1 MVVFD
6 CRGLEP
12 VEWECRGGLVAAS
25 EAGRKFEVE
34 LEDGEWYD
42 YDDQANESISM
53 TGFRNQGIHFT
64 VVFVRSYSYADKNL
78 YSLIE

>member
-12 VEWECRGGLVAAS
+12 VEWECRGGLVASS

-53 TGFRNQGIHFT
+53 TGFRNQGDTFYRC
-64 VVFVRSYSYADKNL
+64 FCKELFL
-78 YSLIE
+78 YR